1 MDRCENIVELSYNV
15 QKVSY
20 VDITEKCILGWTG
33 GGGTSVLPVWIFRD
47 LYIAEK
53 ERTLVCLSIR
63 LCSSYLPRI
72 VFTGLQE

>member
-1 MDRCENIVELSYNV
+1 MERCENIVELSYNV
-15 QKVSY
+15 LKEPY
-20 VDITEKCILGWTG
+20 VDKTEKCVLGWTG
-33 GGGTSVLPVWIFRD
+33 GTSVLLVWIFRD

-72 VFTGLQE
+72 VFTGPQE